1 MSPNCCALRNHKALS
16 EPVLARI
23 LILSMLSKKQ
33 KTKVIEKFRAHDQD
47 TGSVEVQ
54 MAVLTE
60 EIKRLTVHL
69 KKHAKDNHSRRGLLQ
84 MVSKRKIILDY
95 LKREDLSRYEALSK
109 KLGLKARLDSQAR
122 QAK

>member
-1 MSPNCCALRNHKALS
+1 
-16 EPVLARI
+16 
-23 LILSMLSKKQ
+23 MLS
-33 KTKVIEKFRAHDQD
+33 TKEKSKIIEKVRLKESD
-47 TGSVEVQ
+47 TGSPEVQ
-54 MAVLTE
+54 AALLTE
-60 EIKRLTVHL
+60 QIKSLTEHL
-69 KKHAKDNHSRRGLLQ
+69 KEHRKDNHSRRGLLQ

>member
-1 MSPNCCALRNHKALS
+1 
-16 EPVLARI
+16 
-23 LILSMLSKKQ
+23 MLS
-33 KTKVIEKFRAHDQD
+33 TKEKSKIIEKVRVKESD
-47 TGSVEVQ
+47 TGSPEVQ
-54 MAVLTE
+54 AALLTDQ
-60 EIKRLTVHL
+60 IKRLTEHL
-69 KKHAKDNHSRRGLLQ
+69 KEHRKDNHSRRGLLQ